1 MGDYTRFETNN
12 NDDNNDDNIIGAN
25 EGPTDPRPQMA
36 LDLRNAYS
44 LTMEEKVKID
54 NIVKEEYSK
63 QNRTILDEP
72 LGDILDKTFNFYGNF
87 FMDYKERYDYA
98 DALLNID
105 VGDVNKPGNFIILHL
120 TTISLLIRDSDN
132 IIYIGILFII
142 LSIIIYFFNIS
153 RG

>member
-1 MGDYTRFETNN
+1 MGDYTPLNRNN
-12 NDDNNDDNIIGAN
+12 SMNKNDDVIGAD

-36 LDLRNAYS
+36 VDLRNAYN
-44 LTMEEKVKID
+44 LTLEEKFKID
-54 NIVKEEYSK
+54 NLVKEEYSK
-63 QNRTILDEP
+63 QKRTILDEP

-87 FMDYKERYDYA
+87 LVEYKEKYDYA

-105 VGDVNKPGNFIILHL
+105 VDDVNKSSNIVLLHL
-120 TTISLLIRDSDN
+120 TAISLMIRESDN

-153 RG
+153 RS